1 MRRLFL
7 IACLLLGAALP
18 AAGQGGFTT
27 VSGTIVGAVDGL
39 TWSCGTITAQLIT
52 AGGVSP
58 TLNGGGFS
66 TSVSPVTLGCPTS
79 PGTGAPGSF
88 TMRLADSGQISPSTT
103 TWQFT
108 VNMTPGIAPPAGTG
122 PQSFTY
128 TTAINCSTNTPST
141 CTANAMSISAQLSAL
156 APKLSNA
163 SGGTGTGFPVTTNV
177 TVNSGGSISLNGGT
191 IQTAIPVS
199 VLPGTCTAGFVY
211 QLPGGATYT
220 CGPNNTFAS
229 NVVTGTVDP
238 TAFGAKEDTQSAVSP
253 NITTSNGSPTVVIT
267 TANFCN
273 GTTVPCSAGQT
284 NSVGQNIFCT
294 SWNQN
299 DANYPTSALTLGS
312 STQGASGATTILSV
326 TSSTT
331 VTASRNATAASSQ
344 CYWGTDDG
352 ANTTTSPL
360 ALAWNSTAN
369 VNTSCQ
375 TLVIGRPTWTS
386 APQFNSASCPVD
398 ITGPSHY
405 AAVAGTS
412 EPGLGGAKFV
422 IPPNFQWTLCPTSPV
437 NACFMDFRGAGL
449 TNIGFVGGGHQA
461 GPAGG
466 FLLQGQTDGTY
477 ENIMCGGIAA
487 TNGGTTWG
495 GFATGAGY
503 HIIKNVIMDGCGTRP
518 IDFNGALGNDVFD
531 VFGGNSGGFSTVDP
545 GANVGCYGCD
555 FQTSVTTV
563 VEGLDISGTYTGYRD
578 AVAVPQTVNNSS
590 FVVES
595 GGLAILN
602 HPLALN
608 PGGAASVAV
617 NVLAGGKAVINGGQF
632 SGGSSGGGC
641 FKTAAT
647 GTLLL
652 YGGPNCAGTL
662 WASPPTIA
670 ATGNGTIALAA
681 NSSNEVGSFTLTA
694 GTTTGTTPAITLT
707 FAGAFTLNTKAPQCT
722 LSLLNGTVNGVTF
735 TGTWAPT
742 SIIQTAGTTALVTW
756 TVTATA
762 LVSGSTYGGS
772 YICAAQ

>member
-1 MRRLFL
+1 MLKRIAILILLLTPSFL
-7 IACLLLGAALP
+7 RGQSIVPVVGGIATVDASTCPSPAGPIACSFQITMTGTTTLSLINARGSLNLYFVNTGA
-18 AAGQGGFTT
+18 F
-27 VSGTIVGAVDGL
+27 
-39 TWSCGTITAQLIT
+39 
-52 AGGVSP
+52 
-58 TLNGGGFS
+58 TLNWPS
-66 TSVSPVTLGCPTS
+66 TVTS
-79 PGTGAPGSF
+79 PPTVA
-88 TMRLADSGQISPSTT
+88 ASTT
-103 TWQFT
+103 TL
-108 VNMTPGIAPPAGTG
+108 VSLN
-122 PQSFTY
+122 Y
-128 TTAINCSTNTPST
+128 
-141 CTANAMSISAQLSAL
+141 
-156 APKLSNA
+156 NA
-163 SGGTGTGFPVTTNV
+163 SLGSWFASSGSSSG
-177 TVNSGGSISLNGGT
+177 SGGPT
-191 IQTAIPVS
+191 QVS
-199 VLPGTCTAGFVY
+199 VLPGTCTQGAQY

-238 TAFGAKEDTQSAVSP
+238 TAFGAKEDVQSAVSP

-331 VTASRNATAASSQ
+331 VTASRNATAASGQ

-369 VNTSCQ
+369 VNTPCL

-422 IPPNFQWTLCPTSPV
+422 IPPNFQYANCPSG
-437 NACFMDFRGAGL
+437 CFGSFRGAGI
-449 TNIGFVGGGHQA
+449 TNIGFVGGGHQS
-461 GPAGG
+461 GPLVGITG
-466 FLLQGQTDGTY
+466 FIAAQIDGTY
-477 ENIMCGGIAA
+477 ENIMCGGI
-487 TNGGTTWG
+487 
-495 GFATGAGY
+495 GAGSANGMIGFSGAGGW
-503 HIIKNVIMDGCGTRP
+503 HIVKNVIMDGCGTQQFSFSGVSEGLY
-518 IDFNGALGNDVFD
+518 DLFA
-531 VFGGNSGGFSTVDP
+531 GNSTSYMLQLTGGRLTCF
-545 GANVGCYGCD
+545 GCGYQPSAS
-555 FQTSVTTV
+555 QTTGTSAV
-563 VEGLDISGTYTGYRD
+563 DISGVYVGFRD
-578 AVAVPQTVNNSS
+578 RVDGNLTAGSAAAFTV
-590 FVVES
+590 E
-595 GGLAILN
+595 
-602 HPLALN
+602 
-608 PGGAASVAV
+608 
-617 NVLAGGKAVINGGQF
+617 AGGQAYLYQPRNINTSGNTANKSIELVGAGALAQVTGGNLQ
-632 SGGSSGGGC
+632 GGSTGGC
-641 FKTAAT
+641 FKLDVSTA
-647 GTLLL
+647 TLLQ
-652 YGGPNCAGTL
+652 YGGVVCGSAEF
-662 WASPPTIA
+662 APTGQVPAIA
-670 ATGNGTIALAA
+670 ATGNGTIALSTNAT
-681 NSSNEVGSFTLTA
+681 NESGFFTLTA

-756 TVTATA
+756 TVTAGA

-772 YICAAQ
+772 YICVAQ